1 MTHSPFKHSLFLFLL
16 LGTASAQ
23 GIDQEKDAAPIAA
36 AANPPAATLRE
47 AAEPEAEKKTEDKT
61 PPDIKLDA
69 AQIPEPPEAPE
80 TIEGLSDESSNEA
93 EEAEGAEETEQ
104 AAATSDQDSKMIS
117 EETID
122 MPAPVFGKQSGAAVF
137 ERLRKNFAGPVCQ
150 SSPAI
155 ESWKKRY
162 AGNRKAFT
170 NEIQRML
177 PLLDYVSSEVEKK
190 KLPAEYALIPIV
202 ESRYLP
208 HAIGAGGPAG
218 LWQMIGS
225 TAKNHGIKIQSGYD
239 GRFSVIDSTDA
250 ALSYLKT
257 LDGMFPDWKRSAMGY
272 NAGEFRVLRAMKN
285 SPKQNDDRWPHGL
298 SHITYAYIAKL
309 QALSCVL
316 SRPKAYGLTLPNSV
330 QFTPLSSVTV
340 QQNDRHLETI
350 AKRMNIELAQIKS
363 LNPAYKNG
371 QIDEATPRRVL
382 LPKMHSDVDRSASD
396 GPADNKAAS
405 IERSTANSADADS
418 HSSTHRVSAGD
429 TLWGIS
435 KRYGIGLS
443 VLKKLNGL
451 SANTVLRIGQQ
462 LKLSP

>member
-1 MTHSPFKHSLFLFLL
+1 MMHSLIKHSLILCSL

-23 GIDQEKDAAPIAA
+23 AVDQAKDTPPIAA
-36 AANPPAATLRE
+36 TANPPAAPLSE
-47 AAEPEAEKKTEDKT
+47 VAETEKKPEDKT
-61 PPDIKLDA
+61 QPEITLDE
-69 AQIPEPPEAPE
+69 AQTPEAPE
-80 TIEGLSDESSNEA
+80 AIEGLSDEGPSKA
-93 EEAEGAEETEQ
+93 GEAEGAEETEQ
-104 AAATSDQDSKMIS
+104 TAASSDQDAEIIS

-155 ESWKKRY
+155 ENWKKRY
-162 AGNRKAFT
+162 AGNRKTFT

-177 PLLDYVSSEVEKK
+177 PLLDYVSLEVEKK
-190 KLPAEYALIPIV
+190 KLPAEYALIPII

-208 HAIGAGGPAG
+208 NAIGAGGPAG

-316 SRPKAYGLTLPNSV
+316 SRPKAYGLTLPNNA
-330 QFTPLSSVTV
+330 QFAPLSSVTA

-350 AKRMNIELAQIKS
+350 AKRMNIELAQIKG
-363 LNPAYKNG
+363 LNPAFKNG
-371 QIDEATPRRVL
+371 QIGEATPRRVL
-382 LPKMHSDVDRSASD
+382 LPKMQNDADRIASD
-396 GPADNKAAS
+396 EPADKNKTAP
-405 IERSTANSADADS
+405 IEYTAGSADAGS
-418 HSSTHRVSAGD
+418 HNGTHRVSAGD

-435 KRYGIGLS
+435 RRYGIGLS